1 MRLFVRIYT
10 SLIRND
16 TQGINIGQ
24 TARREASAGCFH
36 YREDKRLLCYFLHPL
51 AGSWKKVT
59 AAVLY
64 QLVLRL
70 FMDVYFSNHTF
81 TCSMLYSPVIIA
93 VWSSMATNRTLS

>member
-36 YREDKRLLCYFLHPL
+36 DREDKRLLCYFLHPL

-59 AAVLY
+59 AANSRRSLSTGFKALY
-64 QLVLRL
+64 GRVFL
-70 FMDVYFSNHTF
+70 
-81 TCSMLYSPVIIA
+81 
-93 VWSSMATNRTLS
+93 